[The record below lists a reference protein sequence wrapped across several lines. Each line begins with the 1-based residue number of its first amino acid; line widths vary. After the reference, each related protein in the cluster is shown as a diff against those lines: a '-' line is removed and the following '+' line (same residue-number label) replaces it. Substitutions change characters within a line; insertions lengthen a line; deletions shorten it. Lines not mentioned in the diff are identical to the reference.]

1 MMKVGNLKKNS
12 HLTYTVSFTDSEGQ
26 ITSYVVSEDLVVS
39 HRLIKG
45 KVLDET
51 TFRHFL
57 ADYSIDSM
65 LLRTQSLLN
74 RYPKTIYETEEYLRK
89 LEVSEPQIHQIITR
103 LIQKRYL
110 DDENYVRLFIE
121 KSFFLNGNGPLKIE
135 YELRMKGIEDALI
148 KSALA
153 HISEAMIQKNLNQL
167 FDKKL
172 LTLSTKPKAKAVIL
186 MKQYLYQKGY
196 ELSICEGFVSKRSHL
211 FTDEESEK
219 KLLEKDYQKY
229 LKKLHLNDLSSYEIN
244 QKLISHLMARGYRYD
259 TIKQYIEGRKS

>member
-1 MMKVGNLKKNS
+1 MMKVENLKKNS
-12 HLTYTVSFTDSEGQ
+12 HLTYTVTFTDSDGQ
-26 ITSYVVSEDLVVS
+26 TKAYVVSEDLVVS

-45 KVLDET
+45 KALDET

-65 LLRTQSLLN
+65 LLRTQSLLS
-74 RYPKTIYETEEYLRK
+74 RYPKTIYETVEYLRK
-89 LEVSEPQIHQIITR
+89 LEVSESQLKLIIAR

-110 DDENYVRLFIE
+110 DDDNYVKMFIE
-121 KSFFLNGNGPLKIE
+121 KSFFMNGNGPLKIE
-135 YELRMKGIEDALI
+135 FELKQKGVEDSLI
-148 KSALA
+148 KSSLEILSDA
-153 HISEAMIQKNLNQL
+153 IIQKNLNQL

-172 LTLSTKPKAKAVIL
+172 PAFSSKPRAKAIIL

-196 ELSICEGFVSKRSHL
+196 ELSVCDGFVSKRSHL
-211 FTDEESEK
+211 FTDDISER

-229 LKKLHLNDLSSYEIN
+229 MKKLQQKELTSYELN